1 MAYIDEKWR
10 QLILINILQVGESI
24 TRQEQIIAEIQDL
37 YQPFIQE
44 RGGGG
49 GAREDAL
56 KSLASVSAV
65 FVRAG
70 YLVLIIHF

>member
-1 MAYIDEKWR
+1 MK
-10 QLILINILQVGESI
+10 NKVGESI

-56 KSLASVSAV
+56 KALASVSV
-65 FVRAG
+65 SYSSEMSCLEMIFSG
-70 YLVLIIHF
+70 L

>member
-1 MAYIDEKWR
+1 MK
-10 QLILINILQVGESI
+10 NKVGESI

-56 KSLASVSAV
+56 KALASVSV
-65 FVRAG
+65 S
-70 YLVLIIHF
+70 YLEILCLQMIFSGL